1 MSRRSLLE
9 ELANVGVKES
19 RISRPLRMRMET
31 KYGRNPYL
39 EGIQMSERVH
49 HKNEAPENHNGE
61 HHHKNVVSP
70 VSERKLVIS
79 ASDIPWMSVFKDR
92 RGNLYFV
99 DPILLGF
106 STEYHLRL
114 DGCLDFAYPIQQVF
128 LNSRTRFLTLDT
140 EFVKSHGG
148 LYEGVPTMVH

>member
-39 EGIQMSERVH
+39 EGIQMSERV
-49 HKNEAPENHNGE
+49 
-61 HHHKNVVSP
+61 HHKNVVSP